1 MIYKQRSFTQ
11 TEKELWGEKY
21 LLSQIYIYI
30 KKNHETKSQRA
41 QKTHEYALVV
51 EFDVH
56 ENYMDKYR

>member
-11 TEKELWGEKY
+11 TEKELWEKSIFY
-21 LLSQIYIYI
+21 LRFIYI
-30 KKNHETKSQRA
+30 KKNHKTKSQRA